1 MTKKRSSAIIVN
13 IMNNVNI
20 TNDERVLEYQANK
33 LQELIGELHNCC
45 KERYTKEARAFRM
58 PQAELRC
65 LMLFEGHKYLT
76 GIQIA
81 GLLEV
86 AKSRATV
93 IIENLEKK
101 GLVQRSPDPNDARV
115 KLINLTPKGQ
125 KKVREIEEFMFTL
138 HQQLL
143 DQIAPG
149 QRAAVI
155 NALETLRSSM
165 EAVKARLA

>member
-1 MTKKRSSAIIVN
+1 
-13 IMNNVNI
+13 MNDIN
-20 TNDERVLEYQANK
+20 TANDLRILEYQANK

-45 KERYTKEARAFRM
+45 KERYSHEAKAFKL

-93 IIENLEKK
+93 IIENLNKK
-101 GLVQRSPDPNDARV
+101 GLVQRSQDPNDARV
-115 KLINLTPKGQ
+115 KLISLTPAGQ
-125 KKVREIEEFMFTL
+125 RKVREIEEFMFSL

-143 DQIAPG
+143 GQIDPG
-149 QRAAVI
+149 QRTGVI
-155 NALETLRSSM
+155 SALETLRSSM
-165 EAVKARLA
+165 ETIKAQLT

>member
-1 MTKKRSSAIIVN
+1 MNDVN
-13 IMNNVNI
+13 R

-45 KERYTKEARAFRM
+45 KERYTNEAKAFNM

-65 LMLFEGHKYLT
+65 LMLFDGHKYLT
-76 GIQIA
+76 GIEIA

-93 IIENLEKK
+93 IVENLEKK
-101 GLVQRSPDPNDARV
+101 GLVQRAPDPNDARV
-115 KLINLTPKGQ
+115 KLINLTPSGQ
-125 KKVREIEEFMFTL
+125 RKVREIEEFMFSL

-143 DQIAPG
+143 GQIEPG
-149 QRAAVI
+149 QRTGVI
-155 NALETLRSSM
+155 SALETLRSSM
-165 EAVKARLA
+165 EAIKAQLT

>member
-1 MTKKRSSAIIVN
+1 
-13 IMNNVNI
+13 MNNVKLA
-20 TNDERVLEYQANK
+20 NDVRILEYQANK

-45 KERYTKEARAFRM
+45 KERYTNEAKAFKV

-93 IIENLEKK
+93 IIENLAKK
-101 GLVQRSPDPNDARV
+101 GHVQRSADPNDARV
-115 KLINLTPKGQ
+115 KLINLTPAGQ
-125 KKVREIEEFMFTL
+125 RKVREIEEFMFTL

-143 DQIAPG
+143 GQIDPT
-149 QRAAVI
+149 QRTGVI

-165 EAVKARLA
+165 EAVKTQLS

>member
-1 MTKKRSSAIIVN
+1 MNDVN
-13 IMNNVNI
+13 T
-20 TNDERVLEYQANK
+20 TNDVRVLEYQANK
-33 LQELIGELHNCC
+33 LQELISELHNCC
-45 KERYTKEARAFRM
+45 KERYSHEAKAFKM

-76 GIQIA
+76 GIEIA

-93 IIENLEKK
+93 IIENLDRK
-101 GLVQRSPDPNDARV
+101 GLVQRSRDPNDARV
-115 KLINLTPKGQ
+115 KLISLTPAGQ
-125 KKVREIEEFMFTL
+125 RKVREIEEFMFSL

-143 DQIAPG
+143 GQIDPA
-149 QRAAVI
+149 QRTGVI

-165 EAVKARLA
+165 EAVKTHLK

>member
-1 MTKKRSSAIIVN
+1 
-13 IMNNVNI
+13 MNDINK
-20 TNDERVLEYQANK
+20 TNDNHILEYQANK
-33 LQELIGELHNCC
+33 LQELISELHNCC
-45 KERYTKEARAFRM
+45 KERYSNEAKAFKM

-76 GIQIA
+76 GIEIA

-93 IIENLEKK
+93 IVENLEKK
-101 GLVQRSPDPNDARV
+101 GLVQRSPDRNDARV
-115 KLINLTPKGQ
+115 KLINLTPSGQ

-143 DQIAPG
+143 GQIEPG
-149 QRAAVI
+149 QRNSVI

-165 EAVKARLA
+165 EAVKAQLT

>member
-1 MTKKRSSAIIVN
+1 MNDVN
-13 IMNNVNI
+13 N
-20 TNDERVLEYQANK
+20 TNDVRVLEYQANK
-33 LQELIGELHNCC
+33 LQELISELHYCC
-45 KERYTKEARAFRM
+45 KERYSHEAKAFKL

-93 IIENLEKK
+93 IIENLAKK
-101 GLVQRSPDPNDARV
+101 RLVQRSQDPNDARV
-115 KLINLTPKGQ
+115 KLISLTPAGQ
-125 KKVREIEEFMFTL
+125 RKVREIEEFMFSL

-143 DQIAPG
+143 GQIDPG
-149 QRAAVI
+149 QRTGVI
-155 NALETLRSSM
+155 AALETLRSSM
-165 EAVKARLA
+165 EAVKAQMT

>member
-1 MTKKRSSAIIVN
+1 MVHSMNDKKIS
-13 IMNNVNI
+13 NN
-20 TNDERVLEYQANK
+20 ERVLEYQANK

-45 KERYTKEARAFRM
+45 KERYTHEAREFKM

-101 GLVQRSPDPNDARV
+101 GYVQRSQDPNDARV
-115 KLINLTPKGQ
+115 KLINLTPAGQ
-125 KKVREIEEFMFTL
+125 RKVREIEEFMFEL

-143 DQIAPG
+143 DQIDPS
-149 QRAAVI
+149 QRPSVI

-165 EAVKARLA
+165 EAVKAKLT

>member
-1 MTKKRSSAIIVN
+1 
-13 IMNNVNI
+13 MNNVNR
-20 TNDERVLEYQANK
+20 TTDLRVIEYQANK
-33 LQELIGELHNCC
+33 LQELISELHNCC
-45 KERYTKEARAFRM
+45 KERYTKEAKAFKM

-93 IIENLEKK
+93 IIESLEKK
-101 GLVQRSPDPNDARV
+101 RLVQRSQDPNDARV
-115 KLINLTPKGQ
+115 KLISLTPAGQ
-125 KKVREIEEFMFTL
+125 RKVREIEEFMFSL

-143 DQIAPG
+143 DHIDPAQRPG
-149 QRAAVI
+149 VI

-165 EAVKARLA
+165 EAVKAQLS

>member
-1 MTKKRSSAIIVN
+1 MNDVN
-13 IMNNVNI
+13 MR
-20 TNDERVLEYQANK
+20 NDVRILEYQANK
-33 LQELIGELHNCC
+33 LQELISEVHNCC
-45 KERYTKEARAFRM
+45 KDRFAHEAKAFQV

-76 GIQIA
+76 GIEIA
-81 GLLEV
+81 GMLEV

-115 KLINLTPKGQ
+115 KLINLTPSGQ
-125 KKVREIEEFMFTL
+125 RKVREIEEFMFEL

-143 DQIAPG
+143 GQIDPT
-149 QRAAVI
+149 QRSAVI
-155 NALETLRSSM
+155 TALETLRTSM
-165 EAVKARLA
+165 EAVKAQLNK

>member
-1 MTKKRSSAIIVN
+1 
-13 IMNNVNI
+13 MNDIN
-20 TNDERVLEYQANK
+20 TANDLRILEYQANK

-45 KERYTKEARAFRM
+45 KERYSHEAKAFKL

-93 IIENLEKK
+93 IIENLNKK
-101 GLVQRSPDPNDARV
+101 GLVQRSQDPNDARV
-115 KLINLTPKGQ
+115 KLISLTPAGQ
-125 KKVREIEEFMFTL
+125 RKVREIEEFMFSL

-143 DQIAPG
+143 GQIDPG
-149 QRAAVI
+149 QRTAVI
-155 NALETLRSSM
+155 TALETLRSSM
-165 EAVKARLA
+165 ETIKAQLT

>member
-1 MTKKRSSAIIVN
+1 MNDVN
-13 IMNNVNI
+13 K
-20 TNDERVLEYQANK
+20 TNDVRVLEYQANK
-33 LQELIGELHNCC
+33 LQELISELHNCC
-45 KERYTKEARAFRM
+45 KERYTNEAKAFKM

-101 GLVQRSPDPNDARV
+101 GLVQRSQDPNDARV
-115 KLINLTPKGQ
+115 KLINLTPTGQ
-125 KKVREIEEFMFTL
+125 KKVREIEEFMFSL

-143 DQIAPG
+143 GQIDPS
-149 QRAAVI
+149 QRPTVI

-165 EAVKARLA
+165 EAIKAQLT

>member
-1 MTKKRSSAIIVN
+1 
-13 IMNNVNI
+13 MNNVNRA
-20 TNDERVLEYQANK
+20 TDLRVIEYQANK
-33 LQELIGELHNCC
+33 LQELISELHNCC
-45 KERYTKEARAFRM
+45 KERYTKEAKAFKM

-101 GLVQRSPDPNDARV
+101 RLVQRSQDSNDARV
-115 KLINLTPKGQ
+115 KLISLTPAGQ
-125 KKVREIEEFMFTL
+125 RKVREIEEFMFSL

-143 DQIAPG
+143 DHIEPA
-149 QRAAVI
+149 QRTGVI

-165 EAVKARLA
+165 EAVKAQLS

>member
-1 MTKKRSSAIIVN
+1 
-13 IMNNVNI
+13 MNNVKLA
-20 TNDERVLEYQANK
+20 NDVRILEYQANK

-45 KERYTKEARAFRM
+45 KERYTNEAKAFKV

-93 IIENLEKK
+93 IIENLAKK
-101 GLVQRSPDPNDARV
+101 GLVQRSADPNDARV
-115 KLINLTPKGQ
+115 KLINLTPAGQ
-125 KKVREIEEFMFTL
+125 RKVREIEEFMFTL

-143 DQIAPG
+143 DQIDPA
-149 QRAAVI
+149 QRTGVI

-165 EAVKARLA
+165 EAVKAQLT

>member
-1 MTKKRSSAIIVN
+1 MNDVNSAIDIR
-13 IMNNVNI
+13 I
-20 TNDERVLEYQANK
+20 LEYQANK

-45 KERYTKEARAFRM
+45 KERYTSEAKAFNL

-76 GIQIA
+76 GIEIA

-93 IIENLEKK
+93 IIENLDKK
-101 GLVQRSPDPNDARV
+101 GLVQRSRDPNDARV
-115 KLINLTPKGQ
+115 KLINLTPAGQ
-125 KKVREIEEFMFTL
+125 RKVREIEEFMFSL

-143 DQIAPG
+143 GHIDPA
-149 QRAAVI
+149 QRTGVI

-165 EAVKARLA
+165 EAVKTHLK

>member
-1 MTKKRSSAIIVN
+1 
-13 IMNNVNI
+13 MNNVNRA
-20 TNDERVLEYQANK
+20 NDVRVLEYQANK
-33 LQELIGELHNCC
+33 LQELISELHNCC
-45 KERYTKEARAFRM
+45 KERYTQEAKAFRM
-58 PQAELRC
+58 PQAELKC

-101 GLVQRSPDPNDARV
+101 GFVQRSQDPNDARV
-115 KLINLTPKGQ
+115 KLINLTPAGQ
-125 KKVREIEEFMFTL
+125 RKVREIEEFMFTL

-143 DQIAPG
+143 GQIDPA
-149 QRAAVI
+149 QRPSVI

-165 EAVKARLA
+165 EAVKARLS

>member
-1 MTKKRSSAIIVN
+1 MNDVN
-13 IMNNVNI
+13 PTIDV
-20 TNDERVLEYQANK
+20 RVLEYQANK
-33 LQELIGELHNCC
+33 LQELISELHNCC
-45 KERYTKEARAFRM
+45 KERYSDEAKAFKV

-76 GIQIA
+76 GIHIA

-93 IIENLEKK
+93 IIENLERK

-115 KLINLTPKGQ
+115 KLISLTPAGQ
-125 KKVREIEEFMFTL
+125 RKVREIEEFMFEL

-143 DQIAPG
+143 GQIDPA
-149 QRAAVI
+149 QRAGVI

-165 EAVKARLA
+165 EAVKAQMS

>member
-1 MTKKRSSAIIVN
+1 MNDVN
-13 IMNNVNI
+13 T
-20 TNDERVLEYQANK
+20 TNDVRVLEYQANK
-33 LQELIGELHNCC
+33 LQELISELHNCC
-45 KERYTKEARAFRM
+45 KERYSHEAKTFMM

-93 IIENLEKK
+93 IIENLDKK
-101 GLVQRSPDPNDARV
+101 GMVQRSPDPNDARV
-115 KLINLTPKGQ
+115 KLINLTPAGQ
-125 KKVREIEEFMFTL
+125 RKVREIEEFMFSL

-143 DQIAPG
+143 GQIDPG
-149 QRAAVI
+149 QRSSVI

-165 EAVKARLA
+165 EAVKAQLT

>member
-1 MTKKRSSAIIVN
+1 
-13 IMNNVNI
+13 MNDIN
-20 TNDERVLEYQANK
+20 TANDIRILEYQANK

-45 KERYTKEARAFRM
+45 KERYSHEAKAFKL

-93 IIENLEKK
+93 IIENLNKK
-101 GLVQRSPDPNDARV
+101 GLVQRSQDPNDARV
-115 KLINLTPKGQ
+115 KLISLTPAGQ
-125 KKVREIEEFMFTL
+125 RKVREIEEFMFSL

-143 DQIAPG
+143 GQIDPG
-149 QRAAVI
+149 QRTGVI
-155 NALETLRSSM
+155 TALETLRSSM
-165 EAVKARLA
+165 ETIKAQLT

>member
-1 MTKKRSSAIIVN
+1 
-13 IMNNVNI
+13 MNQI
-20 TNDERVLEYQANK
+20 TETIDDRVLEYQANK
-33 LQELIGELHNCC
+33 LQELISEVHNCC
-45 KERYTKEARAFRM
+45 KDRFAHEAKAFKM
-58 PQAELRC
+58 PQAELKC

-76 GIQIA
+76 GIEVA
-81 GLLEV
+81 GMLEV
-86 AKSRATV
+86 AKSRAAV

-125 KKVREIEEFMFTL
+125 RKVREIEDFMFDL

-143 DQIAPG
+143 SQIDPT
-149 QRAAVI
+149 QRPNVI

-165 EAVKARLA
+165 EAVKAKFVK

>member
-1 MTKKRSSAIIVN
+1 
-13 IMNNVNI
+13 MNDINP
-20 TNDERVLEYQANK
+20 TNDIRVLEYQANK
-33 LQELIGELHNCC
+33 LQELISELHSCC
-45 KERYTKEARAFRM
+45 KERYTQEAKAFKV
-58 PQAELRC
+58 PQAELKC

-115 KLINLTPKGQ
+115 KLINLTPAGQ
-125 KKVREIEEFMFTL
+125 RKVREIEEFLFTL

-143 DQIAPG
+143 GQIDPG
-149 QRAAVI
+149 QRTGVI
-155 NALETLRSSM
+155 TALETLRSSM
-165 EAVKARLA
+165 EAVKAQLT

>member
-1 MTKKRSSAIIVN
+1 MNDVN
-13 IMNNVNI
+13 K
-20 TNDERVLEYQANK
+20 TNDERVIEYQANK

-45 KERYTKEARAFRM
+45 KERYTTEAKAFRV

-65 LMLFEGHKYLT
+65 LMLFDGHKYLT

-93 IIENLEKK
+93 IIENLERK

-115 KLINLTPKGQ
+115 KLINLTPAGQ
-125 KKVREIEEFMFTL
+125 KKVREIEEFMFSL

-143 DQIAPG
+143 GQIDPA
-149 QRAAVI
+149 QRTNVI
-155 NALETLRSSM
+155 TALETLRSSM
-165 EAVKARLA
+165 EAVKAKLS

>member
-1 MTKKRSSAIIVN
+1 MNDVN
-13 IMNNVNI
+13 K
-20 TNDERVLEYQANK
+20 TNDNRILEYQANK
-33 LQELIGELHNCC
+33 LQELISELHNCC
-45 KERYTKEARAFRM
+45 KERYSNEAKAFKM

-76 GIQIA
+76 GIEIA

-93 IIENLEKK
+93 IVENLEKK
-101 GLVQRSPDPNDARV
+101 GLVKRSPDRNDARV
-115 KLINLTPKGQ
+115 KLINLTPSGQ
-125 KKVREIEEFMFTL
+125 KKVREIEESMFTL

-143 DQIAPG
+143 GQIEPG
-149 QRAAVI
+149 QRNSVI

-165 EAVKARLA
+165 EAVKAQLT

>member
-1 MTKKRSSAIIVN
+1 
-13 IMNNVNI
+13 MNKVKLA
-20 TNDERVLEYQANK
+20 NDVRILEYQANK

-45 KERYTKEARAFRM
+45 KERYTSEAKAFKV

-93 IIENLEKK
+93 IIENLAKK
-101 GLVQRSPDPNDARV
+101 GLVQRSVDPNDARV
-115 KLINLTPKGQ
+115 KLISLTPAGQ
-125 KKVREIEEFMFTL
+125 RKVREIEEFMFIL

-143 DQIAPG
+143 DHIDPV
-149 QRAAVI
+149 QRTGVI
-155 NALETLRSSM
+155 TALETLRSSM
-165 EAVKARLA
+165 EAVKAQLT